1 MRRHLSDR
9 PKIGDIKKTVAA
21 FSLAAWCA
29 YSVNLPKDKLLDL
42 PSLNTLKQCKT
53 KTNPKFGE
61 TLFSRI
67 SEFNFRF
74 SSI

>member
-61 TLFSRI
+61 TLFLQI